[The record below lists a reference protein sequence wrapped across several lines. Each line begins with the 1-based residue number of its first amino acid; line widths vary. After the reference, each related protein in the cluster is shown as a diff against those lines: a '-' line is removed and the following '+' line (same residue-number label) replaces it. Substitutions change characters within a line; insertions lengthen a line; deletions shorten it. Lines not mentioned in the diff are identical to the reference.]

1 MRVKDNMP
9 TYEYKCTRCGYVFE
23 RFQSIK
29 EPPYTKCPECNG
41 LVKRLIGAGSGILFK
56 GSGFYITDYRT
67 SSYKE
72 KERKEKQTTSPG
84 QTKDK
89 IKGKG

>member
-1 MRVKDNMP
+1 MP
-9 TYEYKCTRCGYVFE
+9 TYEYKCTKCGYVFE
-23 RFQSIK
+23 RFQGIK
-29 EPPYTKCPECNG
+29 DPPYTKCPECNG

-56 GSGFYITDYRT
+56 GSGFYITDYR
-67 SSYKE
+67 SRSYKE

-89 IKGKG
+89 IKGK